1 MSLQARIADFLGMV
15 WTQVDNGTDSAAEL
29 QEHVATLQQLVVAQ
43 RRAGPARTGSSG
55 AAEDSAQLNR
65 VFSDPATEVGTPAAA
80 GSGQAKPER
89 KRHGSAGKGTR
100 QKQES
105 MRNALR
111 QLRRELHKVQAQPAV
126 AARLEKENAA
136 SPELGA
142 AYAVAPPM
150 PCPTDQTDL
159 TAATML
165 LCTGWRRR

>member
-43 RRAGPARTGSSG
+43 RRAPARTGSSG

-111 QLRRELHKVQAQPAV
+111 PP
-126 AARLEKENAA
+126 NAA
-136 SPELGA
+136 VYSA
-142 AYAVAPPM
+142 
-150 PCPTDQTDL
+150 Q
-159 TAATML
+159 L
-165 LCTGWRRR
+165 LDGSSRCRCRCRLKREKKHSSLRAGGCTCGWLAR

>member
-1 MSLQARIADFLGMV
+1 MNSLELVELHATVEGLRETVHTMPNNLPLISSQARIAHFLG
-15 WTQVDNGTDSAAEL
+15 TLQVDNGTDSAAEL

-55 AAEDSAQLNR
+55 AGEDSAQLNR

-142 AYAVAPPM
+142 A
-150 PCPTDQTDL
+150 
-159 TAATML
+159 
-165 LCTGWRRR
+165 

>member
-1 MSLQARIADFLGMV
+1 MELVELHATVEGLRETVITMPNNLPLISSQARIADFLG
-15 WTQVDNGTDSAAEL
+15 TLQVDNGTDSAAEL

-43 RRAGPARTGSSG
+43 RRAPARTGSSG

-142 AYAVAPPM
+142 A
-150 PCPTDQTDL
+150 
-159 TAATML
+159 
-165 LCTGWRRR
+165 

>member
-1 MSLQARIADFLGMV
+1 MSDTVKVELPTWKNADKPHKVWLKEINEYFAAIGEHRILSKDLAP
-15 WTQVDNGTDSAAEL
+15 TAPE
-29 QEHVATLQQLVVAQ
+29 QQY
-43 RRAGPARTGSSG
+43 P
-55 AAEDSAQLNR
+55 
-65 VFSDPATEVGTPAAA
+65 EVGTPAAA

-142 AYAVAPPM
+142 A
-150 PCPTDQTDL
+150 
-159 TAATML
+159 
-165 LCTGWRRR
+165 

>member
-1 MSLQARIADFLGMV
+1 MIYLQARIADFLGMV

-43 RRAGPARTGSSG
+43 RRAPARTGSSG

-142 AYAVAPPM
+142 A
-150 PCPTDQTDL
+150 
-159 TAATML
+159 
-165 LCTGWRRR
+165 